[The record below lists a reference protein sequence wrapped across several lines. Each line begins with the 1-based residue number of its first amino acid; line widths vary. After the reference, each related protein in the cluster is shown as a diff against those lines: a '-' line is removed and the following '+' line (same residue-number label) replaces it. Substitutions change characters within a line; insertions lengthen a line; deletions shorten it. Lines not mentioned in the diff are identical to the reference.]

1 VENIKIIIG
10 NRINSYRKNLS
21 ISQEELAYR
30 SDLDRTYI
38 SSVENGKRNISLL
51 NIEKICN
58 ALNIKISE
66 LFKDL

>member
-1 VENIKIIIG
+1 MENIKIIIG